1 MVHVRSVAQTANRLQ
16 ARPYSWRMEIIPD
29 TKNWTWVLDAPCPE
43 CGLDTR
49 ALDRTA
55 VPQIVTG
62 NAVGWQPVLDRPDV
76 RDRPEPTVWSP
87 LEYACHVRDVFRVF
101 GERLR
106 RMLTEDDPLFA
117 NWDQDET
124 AVAERYGE
132 QDPALVGPALRDAAA
147 AVAARFAGVTG
158 AQWDRPGRRTDGTV
172 FTVDSFA
179 RYFVHDPIHH
189 LYDVTGRRTDH

>member
-1 MVHVRSVAQTANRLQ
+1 
-16 ARPYSWRMEIIPD
+16 
-29 TKNWTWVLDAPCPE
+29 
-43 CGLDTR
+43 
-49 ALDRTA
+49 
-55 VPQIVTG
+55 
-62 NAVGWQPVLDRPDV
+62 
-76 RDRPEPTVWSP
+76 
-87 LEYACHVRDVFRVF
+87 
-101 GERLR
+101 
-106 RMLTEDDPLFA
+106 MLTEDDPLFA

-158 AQWDRPGRRTDGTV
+158 AQRDRPGRRTDGTV

>member
-87 LEYACHVRDVFRVF
+87 L
-101 GERLR
+101 
-106 RMLTEDDPLFA
+106 
-117 NWDQDET
+117 
-124 AVAERYGE
+124 
-132 QDPALVGPALRDAAA
+132 
-147 AVAARFAGVTG
+147 
-158 AQWDRPGRRTDGTV
+158 
-172 FTVDSFA
+172 
-179 RYFVHDPIHH
+179 
-189 LYDVTGRRTDH
+189 